1 MTQRRILPLA
11 LALACATR
19 LTAVQPG
26 YFTSTVYPALQK
38 AGCQGCHNPDGV
50 AAGTRLH
57 FPDPGASPAALAN
70 FGLSLKALTDPSDPG
85 KSLLLNKPT
94 RRVAHAGGK
103 RIAPDSP
110 EEAILRTWVEYL
122 STTKASANAETE
134 VAAVK
139 PVGPVLRRLTHIQYN
154 NTIHDLLGDDGN
166 LAEQFPPEDFVNGF
180 KNQYQ
185 SQSISPLLAEAY
197 SLAAEKLAQN
207 AFRGGDT
214 HGLIPCKQ
222 TEPACAEKF
231 VQSFGQKAFRRPLQ
245 KDEADRY
252 VRLFRTQKQFLAG
265 AQIVTE
271 ALLQSPGFLLRTDGA
286 QSKAYE
292 RASRLSYFLWN
303 TMPDAALFRSA
314 AAGELDSPQGVE
326 AAARR
331 MLKDPKAHATIDDFV
346 SQWLRFDRLLNTIKD
361 RETFP
366 QYGPELALAMTEEA
380 RRLVADLVWNN
391 GDFTK
396 IYSADYAFLNSG
408 LADLYKVKAPA
419 DDFGKVMLPPETE
432 RSGILGQGLFLGL
445 TSKPTETS
453 PTARGL
459 FVREQFLCQ
468 DVPQPPPGV
477 STNLPVLTKAKPQTN
492 RERLAMHLSN
502 ESCAGCHTLI
512 DPIGF
517 GFEKFDA
524 IGQRRE
530 KQKLTFRPTREEA
543 KDKDKE
549 RKSETVSLA
558 LDTSGY
564 VAGIGDSQFTEPR
577 TLGKVLAANEQ
588 CRECIV
594 KQLFRY
600 ESGRKETP
608 ADRPVIQQSFDDF
621 RRSGFHF
628 QDLMVSLVKLSIFQP
643 VRREPHVVSDN

>member
-1 MTQRRILPLA
+1 MHQLKRLSPL
-11 LALACATR
+11 LALACAT
-19 LTAVQPG
+19 LLPG
-26 YFTSTVYPALQK
+26 VEPNYFVSTVYPQLEK

-50 AAGTRLH
+50 AAGTRLQ
-57 FPDPGASPAALAN
+57 FPDAGASPAALDD
-70 FGLSLKALTDPSDPG
+70 FGLSLKGLTDTADAR
-85 KSLLLNKPT
+85 KSLLLIKPT
-94 RRVAHAGGK
+94 GRVAHAGGK
-103 RIAPDSP
+103 RIVPDSP
-110 EEAILRTWVEYL
+110 EEAILLKWVDYL
-122 STTKASANAETE
+122 LTAKTVVKKEAATTASA
-134 VAAVK
+134 
-139 PVGPVLRRLTHIQYN
+139 PIGPVLRRLTHLQYN
-154 NTIHDLLGDDGN
+154 NTIRDLLGDEGN
-166 LAEQFPPEDFVNGF
+166 LADQFPPEDFVNGF

-197 SLAAEKLAQN
+197 SLAAEKLAKN
-207 AFRGGDT
+207 TFRGGDT

-222 TEPACAEKF
+222 SDPGCAEKF
-231 VQSFGQKAFRRPLQ
+231 VASFGQKVFRRPLQ
-245 KDEADRY
+245 KNETDRY
-252 VRLFRTQKQFLAG
+252 LRLFRGQKQFLSG

-271 ALLQSPGFLLRTDGA
+271 ALLQSPAFLLRTESA
-286 QSKAYE
+286 QSNAYE

-303 TMPDAALFRSA
+303 TMPDAALFQSA
-314 AAGELDSPQGVE
+314 AAGDLDTPPGLE

-331 MLKDPKAHATIDDFV
+331 MLKDARARAALDDFV
-346 SQWLRFDRLLNTIKD
+346 AQWFRFDRLLTTIKD
-361 RETFP
+361 RGTFP

-380 RRLVADLVWNN
+380 RRLVSDLVWNN

-408 LADLYKVKAPA
+408 LAELYKVKAPA
-419 DDFGKVMLPPETE
+419 DDFGKVTLPPETE
-432 RSGILGQGLFLGL
+432 RSGILGQALFLAL

-468 DVPQPPPGV
+468 DVPQPPAGV
-477 STNLPVLTKAKPQTN
+477 SANLPVLAKERPQTN
-492 RERLAMHLSN
+492 RERLGVHLNN
-502 ESCAGCHTLI
+502 ESCASCHTLI

-530 KQKLTFRPTREEA
+530 KQKLTFRAGRGE
-543 KDKDKE
+543 DKDNKM
-549 RKSETVSLA
+549 ETVLLA

-564 VAGIGDSQFTEPR
+564 VAGIRDSEFTEPR

-588 CRECIV
+588 CQECIV

-600 ESGRKETP
+600 ESGRKEMP
-608 ADRPVIQQSFDDF
+608 ADRPIIRQSFDAF

-628 QDLMVSLVKLSIFQP
+628 QELIVSLIKFSIFQP
-643 VRREPHVVSDN
+643 QRTEPHVVSTK